1 MQNYQQKI
9 QENNQLIK
17 SLSSN
22 QHNHSQ
28 QMPGMSLQQSEES
41 LETAAAL
48 NAAGYAH
55 HALPHKNHWSQNA
68 AATT

>member
-1 MQNYQQKI
+1 VKSLSSQNSNAHQRTKSQNAPGSVNLKLQQMQNYQQKI

-28 QMPGMSLQQSEES
+28 QMPGMSLQ
-41 LETAAAL
+41 
-48 NAAGYAH
+48 
-55 HALPHKNHWSQNA
+55 
-68 AATT
+68 